1 MEHYVKVSIIKD
13 SNIVFIEDLFNFALQ
28 PKTTYFVFKKKLS
41 SFNNSTQQS
50 GTIITLHSMQQKIF

>member
-28 PKTTYFVFKKKLS
+28 PKTTYFVFKKNFLAL
-41 SFNNSTQQS
+41 
-50 GTIITLHSMQQKIF
+50 ITLHNSQEQ

>member
-28 PKTTYFVFKKKLS
+28 PKTTYFVFEKNFLAL
-41 SFNNSTQQS
+41 
-50 GTIITLHSMQQKIF
+50 ITLHNSQEQ